1 MQRMSEFTR
10 ESRPAHL
17 KPIDADVWPGIAA
30 VPQPGRL
37 RTKRAEAGF
46 ARACAAAGLSL
57 AGDEADITVERAEV
71 FPRIAAGGWVG
82 LAEGYM
88 AGEWSTT
95 TSQQLVDAL
104 TALLRAGYRPRTPR
118 VDAPRPAMAGDV
130 PPDLVAHFSGDGM
143 SAFQGHFA
151 TGVATTERARVKSYA
166 RGAGRGSEPAHRFVS
181 VTEIGAPMES
191 ERADL
196 LDAQNRSAT
205 MLLDA
210 VGVAAGTHMLEY
222 PSGGGTL
229 ALAAAARGAT
239 VDAVARDA
247 RLYAALRER
256 LIFAGSDGSVAPERV
271 AEGPGALARQR
282 RGSYD
287 AVVNTESLE
296 TWPRR
301 QQVRY
306 LRSVDAMLAPS
317 GRAALQTIVRTSVY
331 SGPADL
337 AVESMRAY
345 IWPGLRYAS
354 ADEIAKDIDRNTDL
368 RVAARTS
375 APEHLAA
382 SLRLQRITFDGKVRD
397 AAADGYDAVFRRMWV
412 WQFALREAMAR
423 LGMID
428 LAQITL
434 ARRNRRGRR

>member
-57 AGDEADITVERAEV
+57 SGDEADITVERAEV

-95 TSQQLVDAL
+95 SSQQLVDAL

-151 TGVATTERARVKSYA
+151 TGVATTERARVKSHV
-166 RGAGRGSEPAHRFVS
+166 RGAGRGSEPAHHFVS
-181 VTEIGAPMES
+181 VTEIGTPMES

-196 LDAQNRSAT
+196 QDAQNRSVT

-222 PSGGGTL
+222 PSGGGAL
-229 ALAAAARGAT
+229 ALAAATRGAT

-301 QQVRY
+301 HQVRY
-306 LRSVDAMLAPS
+306 LRSADAMLAPS
-317 GRAALQTIVRTSVY
+317 GRVALQTIVRTSVY
-331 SGPADL
+331 SGLADL
-337 AVESMRAY
+337 AAESMRAY

-354 ADEIAKDIDRNTDL
+354 VDEIAKDIDRNTDL
-368 RVAARTS
+368 RVVARTS

>member
-57 AGDEADITVERAEV
+57 SGDEADITVERAEV

-95 TSQQLVDAL
+95 SSQQLVDAL
-104 TALLRAGYRPRTPR
+104 MALLRAGYRPRTPR

-151 TGVATTERARVKSYA
+151 TGVATTERARVKSHV
-166 RGAGRGSEPAHRFVS
+166 RGAGRGSEPAHHFVS
-181 VTEIGAPMES
+181 VTEIGTPMES
-191 ERADL
+191 ERADFQ
-196 LDAQNRSAT
+196 DAQNRSVT

-222 PSGGGTL
+222 PSGGGAL
-229 ALAAAARGAT
+229 ALAAATRGAT

-271 AEGPGALARQR
+271 AEGPEALARQR

-306 LRSVDAMLAPS
+306 MRSVDAMLAPS
-317 GRAALQTIVRTSVY
+317 GRVALQTIVRTSVY
-331 SGPADL
+331 SGSADS
-337 AVESMRAY
+337 AAESMRAY

-354 ADEIAKDIDRNTDL
+354 VDEIAKDIDRNTDL
-368 RVAARTS
+368 RVVARTS

-382 SLRLQRITFDGKVRD
+382 SLRLQRLTFDGKVRD

>member
-1 MQRMSEFTR
+1 MSEFTR

-17 KPIDADVWPGIAA
+17 KPIDADVWPGIAV

-57 AGDEADITVERAEV
+57 SGDEPDITVERAEV

-95 TSQQLVDAL
+95 SSQQLVDAL
-104 TALLRAGYRPRTPR
+104 MALLRAGYRPRTPR

-130 PPDLVAHFSGDGM
+130 PPDLAAHFSGDGM

-151 TGVATTERARVKSYA
+151 TGVATTERARVKSHV
-166 RGAGRGSEPAHRFVS
+166 RGAGRGSEPAHHFVS
-181 VTEIGAPMES
+181 VTEIGTPMES

-196 LDAQNRSAT
+196 QDAQNRSVT

-222 PSGGGTL
+222 PSGGGKL
-229 ALAAAARGAT
+229 ALAATTRGAT

-317 GRAALQTIVRTSVY
+317 GRVALQTIVRTSVY
-331 SGPADL
+331 SGLADL
-337 AVESMRAY
+337 AAESMRAY

-354 ADEIAKDIDRNTDL
+354 VDEIAKDIERNTDL
-368 RVAARTS
+368 RVVARTS